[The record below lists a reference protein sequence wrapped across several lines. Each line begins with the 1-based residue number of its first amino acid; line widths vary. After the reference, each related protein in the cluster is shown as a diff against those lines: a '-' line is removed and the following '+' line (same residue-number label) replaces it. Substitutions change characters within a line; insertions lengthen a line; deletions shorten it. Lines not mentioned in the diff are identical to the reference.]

1 MAYRNE
7 RWQVFEEVASTNDT
21 VHLAAERGESEGL
34 IHVARHQTAGR
45 GRAGRHWWS
54 PCGAGLWMTML
65 LRPHVPAHASP
76 GLSLVAGRAAKEAL
90 EPLLGSPID
99 LEWPNDLYVGT
110 RKLGGILGELRCR
123 GENYWIA
130 LGIGIN
136 IDLTAVKRPDTL
148 ESGTISLVDLGSK
161 ALDPLELGA
170 RITSTFWPLYDRY
183 QNGERLSDLVGT
195 QLARVGSLATI
206 TVSPTDV
213 FDGRITGLG
222 ERGELLVETADG
234 TTRAIAAG
242 DVVYRNDC

>member
-1 MAYRNE
+1 MAHRSE
-7 RWQVFEEVASTNDT
+7 RWQVLDEVASTNDT
-21 VHLAAERGESEGL
+21 VHAAAERGEPEGL
-34 IHVARHQTAGR
+34 IHVARRQTAGR
-45 GRAGRHWWS
+45 GRAGRSWWS
-54 PCGAGLWMTML
+54 PDGAGLWMTML
-65 LRPHVPAHASP
+65 LRPHLPAHVSP
-76 GLSLVAGRAAKEAL
+76 SLSLLAGKAVKNAL
-90 EPLLGSPID
+90 DPLVRSPIE
-99 LEWPNDLYVGT
+99 LKWPNDLSAEK

-130 LGIGIN
+130 LGVGIN
-136 IDLTAVKRPDTL
+136 IDLRAVDRPDTL
-148 ESGTISLVDLGSK
+148 KGIAISLVELGSN

-170 RITSTFWPLYDRY
+170 RITATFWPLYDRY

-234 TTRAIAAG
+234 TMRAIAAG
-242 DVVYRNDC
+242 DVVYHSD